1 MYNIMKYTNT
11 GKSQR
16 LNEQERKAIKAIR
29 SLRKQGGN
37 KRTLAAMMQK
47 GV

>member
-1 MYNIMKYTNT
+1 MKYTNS

-29 SLRKQGGN
+29 TLRKAGGN
-37 KRTLAAMMQK
+37 KRQVAVMLQREA
-47 GV
+47 

>member
-1 MYNIMKYTNT
+1 MKYINLS
-11 GKSQR
+11 KAQR

-37 KRTLAAMMQK
+37 KRRVAVMMQREA
-47 GV
+47 

>member
-1 MYNIMKYTNT
+1 MKYTNT
-11 GKSQR
+11 GKAQR

-37 KRTLAAMMQK
+37 KHILAAMMQR
-47 GV
+47 GA